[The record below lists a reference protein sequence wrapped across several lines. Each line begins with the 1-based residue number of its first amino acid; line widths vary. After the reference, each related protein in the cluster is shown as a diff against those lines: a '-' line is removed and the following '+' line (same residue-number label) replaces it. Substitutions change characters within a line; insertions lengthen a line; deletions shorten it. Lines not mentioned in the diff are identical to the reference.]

1 MSPAYGF
8 GGFLKAAEG
17 GAGTENVCS
26 PGKPEGA
33 HGSVR
38 RPHETAEG
46 RRTETGARRNLRNDL
61 LVAADSGTNT
71 MSSSKWAARQ
81 KAMWI
86 RNLVGVTL
94 MTSSHPPGPRRLS
107 WHRSMPGS
115 QGQFAKLSAMSFSL
129 SSQVHWLSQPPDVLR
144 APWEMCS
151 ETLSELDGET
161 AVGGKHKRS
170 EPRRHGSEKET
181 RTIRRAENGMKR
193 VLQINTYRDQKISN
207 QSAPPIYFTE
217 IFMYNRSLNV
227 YVLRINKLFSDFSK
241 ALTVSLAALSWT
253 RCPAHSWI
261 NTQCSG

>member
-46 RRTETGARRNLRNDL
+46 ARRNLRNDL

-86 RNLVGVTL
+86 WNLVGVTL

-170 EPRRHGSEKET
+170 GCLRGYGSVNKPP
-181 RTIRRAENGMKR
+181 
-193 VLQINTYRDQKISN
+193 
-207 QSAPPIYFTE
+207 SAPTAHHWDGAFC
-217 IFMYNRSLNV
+217 FVFSLYNV
-227 YVLRINKLFSDFSK
+227 IQV
-241 ALTVSLAALSWT
+241 
-253 RCPAHSWI
+253 
-261 NTQCSG
+261 

>member
-115 QGQFAKLSAMSFSL
+115 QGTSTALLPPAPSAVTRQFAKLSAMSFSL

-170 EPRRHGSEKET
+170 G
-181 RTIRRAENGMKR
+181 
-193 VLQINTYRDQKISN
+193 QK
-207 QSAPPIYFTE
+207 
-217 IFMYNRSLNV
+217 
-227 YVLRINKLFSDFSK
+227 
-241 ALTVSLAALSWT
+241 
-253 RCPAHSWI
+253 
-261 NTQCSG
+261 